1 MKYQRIMLNI
11 LFNLIFCFTELI
23 LIFWV
28 CYMKENQTISYLNFI
43 IHKLYLKQFSVS
55 THLHLQI
62 QYLHSQ
68 SQTYKLTNFIYDSWN
83 CITYKL
89 STIFKIVMP
98 LFPRVITLVT
108 KEFMDTC
115 RFLRS
120 MTGLRKALT
129 VLSRSP
135 FLVVSWELQ

>member
-1 MKYQRIMLNI
+1 MHNM

-28 CYMKENQTISYLNFI
+28 RNIKENQTISYLNFI
-43 IHKLYLKQFSVS
+43 IHKLYLKQFAVS
-55 THLHLQI
+55 THLHLQT

-68 SQTYKLTNFIYDSWN
+68 SQTYKLTQLRLH
-83 CITYKL
+83 KL
-89 STIFKIVMP
+89 QTVYSFLKIVMP

>member
-1 MKYQRIMLNI
+1 MHNM

-28 CYMKENQTISYLNFI
+28 RNIKENQTISYLNFI
-43 IHKLYLKQFSVS
+43 IHKLYLKQFAVS
-55 THLHLQI
+55 THLHLQT

-68 SQTYKLTNFIYDSWN
+68 SQTYKLTQL
-83 CITYKL
+83 KL
-89 STIFKIVMP
+89 HKLQTVYSFLKIVMP
-98 LFPRVITLVT
+98 LCPMFITLVT